1 MTTAP
6 NRTGRSWTLE
16 VHGARPLTVNR
27 AIDLHRMAWAKATK
41 ATRTAWCQQAHDNG
55 VPRLDRAVIT
65 VTPLHRNA
73 ASPQDVGACAP
84 EAKGAVDGLVDA
96 KVLPDDNPAHLVLL
110 VYTPPEVVGANGL
123 RLLIEELTP

>member
-1 MTTAP
+1 MTTL
-6 NRTGRSWTLE
+6 NRTGRSWTVE

-41 ATRTAWCQQAHDNG
+41 ATREAWCNEACAIG
-55 VPRLDRAVIT
+55 VPHLDRAVIT
-65 VTPLHRNA
+65 ITPLHRNA

-96 KVLPDDNPAHLVLL
+96 KVLPDDDPSHLVLL